1 MKELL
6 ETIARSLVQFPDDV
20 KVTEENKDGE
30 IVLTL
35 SVNEQDMGKVI
46 GRSGRIAKAIRS
58 VISAAASKAE
68 VKVSVDIR

>member
-6 ETIARSLVQFPDDV
+6 ETIAKALVQNPDDV
-20 KVTEENKDGE
+20 NVVEENKDGE

-46 GRSGRIAKAIRS
+46 GKQGRIAKAIRT
-58 VISAAASKAE
+58 VVKAAS
-68 VKVSVDIR
+68 VNDNTRVDVEIN

>member
-6 ETIARSLVQFPDDV
+6 ETIARALVQNPDDV
-20 KVTEENKDGE
+20 KVVEEEKDGE

-35 SVNEQDMGKVI
+35 SVNDQDMGKVI

-58 VISAAASKAE
+58 VMSAAASKAD

>member
-6 ETIARSLVQFPDDV
+6 ETIARALVQNPDDV
-20 KVTEENKDGE
+20 KVVEEEKDGE

-46 GRSGRIAKAIRS
+46 GRSGRIGKAIRS
-58 VISAAASKAE
+58 VMSAAASKAD

>member
-6 ETIARSLVQFPDDV
+6 ETIARALVQNPDDI
-20 KVTEENKDGE
+20 KVVEEDKDGE

-58 VISAAASKAE
+58 VMSAAASKAD

>member
-6 ETIARSLVQFPDDV
+6 ETIARALVQNPEDV
-20 KVTEENKDGE
+20 KVSEENKDGE
-30 IVLTL
+30 IILTL

-58 VISAAASKAE
+58 VMSAAASKAD

>member
-6 ETIARSLVQFPDDV
+6 ETIARALVQNPDDV
-20 KVTEENKDGE
+20 KVVEEEKDGE

-58 VISAAASKAE
+58 VMSAAASKAD

>member
-6 ETIARSLVQFPDDV
+6 ETIARALVQNPDDV
-20 KVTEENKDGE
+20 KVVEEEKDGE

-58 VISAAASKAE
+58 VMSAAANHTYITQFFAN
-68 VKVSVDIR
+68 

>member
-6 ETIARSLVQFPDDV
+6 ETIAKALVLNPDDV
-20 KVTEENKDGE
+20 SVSQEDKNGE

-58 VISAAASKAE
+58 VISAAASKAD
-68 VKVSVDIR
+68 VKVTVDIK

>member
-6 ETIARSLVQFPDDV
+6 ETIARALVQNPDDV
-20 KVTEENKDGE
+20 KVVEEDKDGE

-35 SVNEQDMGKVI
+35 SVNEQNMGKVI

-58 VISAAASKAE
+58 VMSAAASKAD

>member
-20 KVTEENKDGE
+20 KVMEENKDGE

>member
-1 MKELL
+1 MKDLL
-6 ETIARSLVQFPDDV
+6 ETIARALVQNPDDV
-20 KVTEENKDGE
+20 KVVEENKDGE

-46 GRSGRIAKAIRS
+46 GRSGSIAKAIRS
-58 VISAAASKAE
+58 VMSAAASKAD

>member
-6 ETIARSLVQFPDDV
+6 ETIARALVQFPDDV
-20 KVTEENKDGE
+20 KVQEEDKDGE
-30 IVLTL
+30 VLPTL

-58 VISAAASKAE
+58 VMSAAASKAD

>member
-6 ETIARSLVQFPDDV
+6 ETIARALVQNPDDV
-20 KVTEENKDGE
+20 TVTEENKDGE

-58 VISAAASKAE
+58 VMSAAASKAS
-68 VKVSVDIR
+68 VKVSVDIK

>member
-6 ETIARSLVQFPDDV
+6 ETIARALVQNPDDV
-20 KVTEENKDGE
+20 NVVEENKDGE

-58 VISAAASKAE
+58 VMSAAASKAD